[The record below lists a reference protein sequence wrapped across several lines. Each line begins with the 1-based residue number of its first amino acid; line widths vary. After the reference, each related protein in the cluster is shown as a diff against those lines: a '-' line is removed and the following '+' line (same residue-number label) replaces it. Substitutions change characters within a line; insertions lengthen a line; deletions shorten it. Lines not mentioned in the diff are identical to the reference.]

1 MEQDGKSLIDI
12 LGTQSG
18 EDYASLH
25 VEHTFSQYLDL
36 LMEDARPARSSHQR
50 LYDMILEAGTE
61 DVKVFGDDCKK
72 YIFFSP
78 KNPDGS
84 PHEDAIFGLEK
95 PLMDFVAYFDN
106 AAHRLGGEKRLLL
119 LHGPVGS
126 AKSTIV
132 RIIKKGLENY
142 SKTDPLYTFKWVDA
156 DEVFKKEKLLEMGCQ
171 IREDPIRLIPHEERA
186 RILEAINQ
194 NNYLKDGSKMK
205 YPVEI
210 KGDLCPQCS
219 FNLEALL
226 RHYHGDWKTV
236 IQKHIKVSRYLISEA
251 NRIGIGSFQPKDEKN
266 QDSTELTG
274 DMNYRKIAIF
284 GSDSDPRAFNFD
296 GEFCVAN
303 RGLIEMVELLKLDV
317 AFLYDLLGAT
327 QENVIKPKKFPQTS
341 IDMVIIGHTNEE
353 ECKKFMG
360 NKFMEAL
367 KDRTKKI
374 DIPYNVKLQN
384 EINVYRKVYT
394 RKRVGKH
401 IAPHT
406 LEIAAVMSVLSRLE
420 DPIEGKS
427 ISLLDKLMLYDG
439 RIVGG
444 FTPDFVK
451 KMRLDTQR
459 EGLDGLSP
467 RFIQDALADARCKNT
482 EPCVDPFMLINAI
495 ATNLTN
501 TTQVTQELAKK
512 CTSTLIEITKKV
524 IEEKVKEDVVM
535 AVAGD
540 EATMTETFEKYMENV
555 KAFVHNSLVM
565 DKSRG
570 VKVRPDEMFM
580 RSIEIKMDVTEAAKE
595 GHRKTML
602 QYAGATV
609 LSQEPFTYRSNEDL
623 RKAIRDKIFD
633 DSKGTIN
640 WAAVSAGSIDR
651 FTEGKIAVVVKWLLE
666 HDYCEHCATNAM
678 KIAQNIFG
686 REDKEK
692 RR

>member
-1 MEQDGKSLIDI
+1 VEEKKNLIDI

-25 VEHTFSQYLDL
+25 VEHTYSQYLNL

-50 LYDMILEAGTE
+50 LYDMILEAGIE

-72 YIFFSP
+72 YTFFSP
-78 KNPDGS
+78 KKPDGS
-84 PHEDAIFGLEK
+84 PHEDAIFGMEK
-95 PLMDFVAYFDN
+95 PLMKMVAYFDN
-106 AAHRLGGEKRLLL
+106 AAHKLGGEKRLLL

-132 RIIKKGLENY
+132 RIIKAGLENY
-142 SKTDPLYTFKWVDA
+142 SRTNPLYSFRWVDA
-156 DEVFKKEKLLEMGCQ
+156 DGVFKQEKLVEMGCQ
-171 IREDPIRLIPHEERA
+171 IREDPLKLILPEERA
-186 RILEAINQ
+186 RILDAINEA
-194 NNYLKDGSKMK
+194 NAKKEGLKMNYT
-205 YPVEI
+205 VEI
-210 KGDLCPQCS
+210 NGKLCPQCS

-226 RHYHGDWKTV
+226 RHYNGDWKT
-236 IQKHIKVSRYLISEA
+236 IMQKHVKVSRFLISEA
-251 NRIGIGSFQPKDEKN
+251 NRVGIGSFQPKDEKN

-274 DMNYRKIAIF
+274 DLNYRKIAIF

-303 RGLIEMVELLKLDV
+303 RGIVEMVELLKLDV

-341 IDMVIIGHTNEE
+341 VDMVIIGHTNEAE
-353 ECKKFMG
+353 FKKFHG
-360 NKFMEAL
+360 NDFMEAL
-367 KDRTKKI
+367 KDRTLKI
-374 DIPYNVKLQN
+374 DIPYNLRLQD
-384 EINVYRKVYT
+384 EINVYRKIYT
-394 RKRVGKH
+394 PKKVGKH

-420 DPIEGKS
+420 DPLDGKN

-439 RIVGG
+439 KIIGG
-444 FTPDFVK
+444 YTPDFVK

-467 RFIQDALADARCKNT
+467 RFIQNALADARCENS
-482 EPCVDPFMLINAI
+482 EPCIDPFMLINAI
-495 ATNLTN
+495 ANNLVN
-501 TTQVTQELAKK
+501 STQVKQEQAKK
-512 CTSTLIEITKKV
+512 YAGTLIEITKRV

-555 KAFVHNSLVM
+555 KAFLHGSLVM
-565 DKSRG
+565 DTARG
-570 VKVRPDEMFM
+570 VKTRPDEMFM
-580 RSIEIKMDVTEAAKE
+580 RSIEMKMDITEAAKE
-595 GHRKTML
+595 GHRKTIL

-609 LSQEPFTYRSNEDL
+609 LSNEPFTYKSNENL
-623 RKAIRDKIFD
+623 RRAIRDKIFD

-651 FTEGKIAVVVKWLLE
+651 ITEGKIAMVTKWLFD